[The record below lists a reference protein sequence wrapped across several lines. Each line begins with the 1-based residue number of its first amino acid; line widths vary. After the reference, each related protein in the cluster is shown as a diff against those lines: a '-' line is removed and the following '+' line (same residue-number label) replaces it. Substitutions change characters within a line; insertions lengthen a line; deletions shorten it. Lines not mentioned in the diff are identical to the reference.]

1 MKKTKIVRIVLF
13 LLIVAWAVLV
23 FYLSGQTGGESSG
36 LSRKIAEFF
45 TKDQNLL
52 EVVERY
58 IRKFAHFSEYAF
70 GGILFI
76 LLFNT
81 YNWSDRRKM
90 ITSIGLGAWY
100 ATTDEVHQLM
110 VDGRNGSIVD
120 VYIDTLGF
128 ATGVCITF
136 LIIKLIIQIVSKK
149 NNKLENIKK

>member
-1 MKKTKIVRIVLF
+1 MKKTKIIRIVLF

-36 LSRKIAEFF
+36 VSRKIAEFF
-45 TKDQNLL
+45 TKDEKIL

-58 IRKFAHFSEYAF
+58 VRKFAHFSEYAF
-70 GGILFI
+70 GGFLFI

-81 YNWSDRRKM
+81 YEWTDRRKL

-110 VDGRNGSIVD
+110 IEGRNGSIVD
-120 VYIDTLGF
+120 VYIDTLGV
-128 ATGVCITF
+128 ATGVCITL
-136 LIIKLIIQIVSKK
+136 LIIKLVTKIVSKK
-149 NNKLENIKK
+149 KYKVEND

>member
-1 MKKTKIVRIVLF
+1 MKKTKIIRIVLF

-36 LSRKIAEFF
+36 VSRKIAEFF
-45 TKDQNLL
+45 TKDEKLL

-58 IRKFAHFSEYAF
+58 VRKFAHFSEYAF
-70 GGILFI
+70 GGFLFI

-81 YNWSDRRKM
+81 YEWTDRRKL

-110 VDGRNGSIVD
+110 VEGRNGSIVD
-120 VYIDTLGF
+120 VYIDTLGV
-128 ATGVCITF
+128 ATGVCITL
-136 LIIKLIIQIVSKK
+136 LIIKLITKALSKK
-149 NNKLENIKK
+149 KSKVVNAK